1 MNPIRFALRHPYAV
15 MVLIAAMCL
24 SSLLAIGFRARVD
37 VFPNLNQPVIYVC
50 QPYGGMNPQQMEG
63 LLANYY
69 EFHFL
74 YVSNIHH
81 VESKNI
87 QGMTQLKLVFQPG
100 TDMAQAMGEVVA
112 SVNRSRFMMPP
123 GTVPP
128 FVIRHDVGSASV
140 GYLVLSSDKLAIK
153 DIQDTATLKVRP
165 MFAGIPGV
173 SSPPAFG
180 GNQRAIVVSIDPS
193 KLQSQH
199 LTLDQVTTAVANG
212 NVVSPSGN
220 VRIGDRNFLVNSNVM
235 VGPSPTTELGD
246 IPVKPGPNP
255 VFLKDVA
262 TIRDDQ
268 DITSGYVLVDG
279 RRSVY
284 MMVTKRSEA
293 STIQVV
299 NDVKAAIP
307 RMKAAAPD
315 VDVRFEF
322 DQSPIVIDAMKG
334 VMGEGLMGAAL
345 TGLMVFLFLRDWRSV
360 LVVVLNIPIAIV
372 AALLALWTC
381 GQTVNLMTLGGLALA
396 IGILVD
402 EATVEVENIH
412 TQLGQSVNVARAVRL
427 GNQETAVPR
436 LLAMLCI
443 LAVFLPSFFM
453 AGAARELFVPLSL
466 AVGFAMIASY
476 ILSSTLVPVLAV
488 WLLQQQSHRGPGA
501 IFRTV
506 SHAYRALLDA
516 VISMRWVVVPISF
529 AATVG
534 LLFIIANTLGV
545 SIFPQTDKGQF
556 QLRIK
561 APTGTRIER
570 TEELTRFAM
579 NEMGTILG
587 PDKIRTTI
595 SYVGTIATNYPV
607 QASYLWTGGPEE
619 SLCKVAFAPRSGL
632 RVEEVKTRLRTE
644 LLPRLQAWLKDRW
657 NEEQVPMVQ
666 QEMRAST
673 LRLSFE
679 PGDLVNEVMSFGSP
693 TAIDIQVSGNKL
705 DLTLAH
711 ARAVLEELRKLPEL
725 VDVQM
730 AEAQDYPTID
740 ITIDRSKAG
749 MMNLTAKDIAG
760 ALVPA
765 TTSSRYVTPIYW
777 RDPGSGQA
785 YIVQVQIPPP
795 NLANASEL
803 ASVAVRGGGT
813 ADDVLL
819 RDVVKQIRETQ
830 TPGQIHRYNLRRLI
844 SLTANVATSDL
855 GLVQR
860 KVRAAIAAAG
870 TPSAGVEVAVR
881 GQIELLDSVRQN
893 LLVGLAVAVAAIG
906 LMLTAYFQSIRLAL
920 TTIAAL
926 PASLLGV
933 AAVLFLTGTTI
944 NLQSFMGAI
953 MSLGVAVANAILL
966 VTFAERARR
975 EGHSAREAASIG
987 GSSRL
992 RPILMTSFAMMAGMV
1007 PMALGFGEGGDQ
1019 TAPLGRAVVGGLSF
1033 ATVATLFVV
1042 PAVFVIV
1049 MGRSSTAS
1057 ASLDPDDPASVFH
1070 DGQETRKPID
1080 GMDTREK

>member
-24 SSLLAIGFRARVD
+24 SSTLAIGFRARVD

-180 GNQRAIVVSIDPS
+180 GNQRAIVVSVDPA

-199 LTLDQVTTAVANG
+199 LTLEQVTTAVANG

-235 VGPSPTTELGD
+235 VGASPTSELGD
-246 IPVKPGPNP
+246 IPVKLGPNP
-255 VFLKDVA
+255 VLLKDVA

-322 DQSPIVIDAMKG
+322 DQSPIVIDAIKG
-334 VMGEGLMGAAL
+334 VMGEGLTGAAL

-372 AALLALWTC
+372 AALLALWVC

-412 TQLGQSVNVARAVRL
+412 TQLGKSFNVARAVRL

-476 ILSSTLVPVLAV
+476 VLSSTLVPVLAV
-488 WLLQQQSHRGPGA
+488 WLLRQHSHRDAGP
-501 IFRTV
+501 IYRTV
-506 SHAYRALLDA
+506 SHAYRGLLNS
-516 VISMRWVVVPISF
+516 VITMRWVVVPIYF
-529 AATVG
+529 AATMGV
-534 LLFIIANTLGV
+534 LFLIANLLGV

-579 NEMGTILG
+579 NEVGTILG
-587 PDKIRTTI
+587 PDKVRTTI

-619 SLCKVAFAPRSGL
+619 SLCKVALSPRSGL
-632 RVEEVKTRLRTE
+632 KIEEVKTRLRAE
-644 LLPRLQAWLKDRW
+644 LLPRLQAWLKERW
-657 NEEQVPMVQ
+657 NEEQVPSVQ
-666 QEMRAST
+666 QEARASS
-673 LRLSFE
+673 LSLSFE

-693 TAIDIQVSGNKL
+693 TAVDIQVSGNKL
-705 DLTLAH
+705 DMTLAH

-730 AEAQDYPTID
+730 SEAQDYPTID

-777 RDPGSGQA
+777 RDPVNGQA
-785 YIVQVQIPPP
+785 YIIQVQIPPP
-795 NLANASEL
+795 NLTNASEL

-844 SLTANVATSDL
+844 SLTANVATPDL

-860 KVRAAIAAAG
+860 KVRSAIAAAG
-870 TPSAGVEVAVR
+870 KPSAGVEVAVR

-893 LLVGLAVAVAAIG
+893 LLLGLAVAVAAIG

-926 PASLLGV
+926 PASLFGV
-933 AAVLFLTGTTI
+933 ALVLFLTGTTI

-975 EGHSAREAASIG
+975 EGQSAREAAYTG

-992 RPILMTSFAMMAGMV
+992 RPILMTSFAMIAGMV

-1033 ATVATLFVV
+1033 ATIATLFVV
-1042 PAVFVIV
+1042 PAVFAIV

-1070 DGQETRKPID
+1070 DGQHNANTD
-1080 GMDTREK
+1080 